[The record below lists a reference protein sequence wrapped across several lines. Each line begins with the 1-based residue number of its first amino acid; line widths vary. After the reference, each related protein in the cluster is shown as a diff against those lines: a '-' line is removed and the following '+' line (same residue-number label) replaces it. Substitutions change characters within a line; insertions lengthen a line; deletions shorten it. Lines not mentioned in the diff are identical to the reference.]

1 MSISPYR
8 TVLGNRSAVRIM
20 LLGFV
25 LRIPIFSAAV
35 VLTLHVVQTLGRSY
49 SDAGLVSAV
58 ATVAIAV
65 SGPWRGRLLDRLGLR
80 RVVLPSLIVSA
91 AVWMIAPFVGYWWL
105 LVLSAIGGL
114 FVVPTF
120 SIVRQGVIAAV
131 PESQR
136 RTALSVDGIVVELSF
151 MVGPL
156 VAVWLSTVMSTRY
169 VLLGIE
175 LLGVVFGAVLWWVNP
190 PLRAEAKEVD
200 GQKVSVPRSRWM
212 RGRFL
217 AVCAA
222 AVGATIVLTGS
233 DVGIVAA
240 MRDFGQ
246 VSQLGAVLLFW
257 SAGSV
262 IGGLVY
268 GALSRPV
275 SPFLLLFGLAV
286 TTIPMGFA
294 PNLWWLAATG
304 VVAGLFCA
312 PTITATVDA
321 VARVV
326 PESARGEAMGWHG
339 SFMTAGSAIGAPV
352 GGIAI
357 DHAGYTGGFVAVS
370 LIGAVL
376 AVAGAGAI
384 VLRRRD
390 RLSVGDVDLAA

>member
-20 LLGFV
+20 LLGFL

-58 ATVAIAV
+58 ATIAIAI

-91 AVWMIAPFVGYWWL
+91 VVWMIAPFAGYWLL
-105 LVLSAIGGL
+105 LVLAAIGGL

-120 SIVRQGVIAAV
+120 SVVRQGVIAAV
-131 PESQR
+131 PETQR
-136 RTALSVDGIVVELSF
+136 RTALSLDGVIVELSF
-151 MVGPL
+151 IVGPL
-156 VAVWLSTVMSTRY
+156 AAVWLSTVVSTRY

-175 LLGVVFGAVLWWVNP
+175 MLGVVFGAALWWIDP
-190 PLRAEAKEVD
+190 PLRAQEETVGDA
-200 GQKVSVPRSRWM
+200 KVSIPRSRWL

-217 AVCAA
+217 AVCSA

-240 MRDFGQ
+240 VRDFGQ
-246 VSQLGAVLLFW
+246 VPQMGIVLLFW
-257 SAGSV
+257 SLGSV
-262 IGGLVY
+262 VGGLLY
-268 GALSRPV
+268 GALSRPI
-275 SPFLLLFGLAV
+275 SPFLLLFGLAL

-294 PNLWWLAATG
+294 PNLWWLAGTG
-304 VVAGLFCA
+304 VMSGLFCA

-352 GGIAI
+352 GGMAI
-357 DHAGYTGGFVAVS
+357 DQAGYTGGFVVVS
-370 LIGAVL
+370 VIGAVL
-376 AVAGAGAI
+376 AIVGAGAV
-384 VLRRRD
+384 VLRRRF
-390 RLSVGDVDLAA
+390 RLSTADVGLAA

>member
-20 LLGFV
+20 LLGFL
-25 LRIPIFSAAV
+25 LRIPIFSASV

-49 SDAGLVSAV
+49 SDAGLVAAV
-58 ATVAIAV
+58 ATIAIAV

-91 AVWMIAPFVGYWWL
+91 VVWIVAPFVGYWWL

-120 SIVRQGVIAAV
+120 SIVRQGVVAAV
-131 PESQR
+131 PEAQR
-136 RTALSVDGIVVELSF
+136 RTALSLDGVVVELSF
-151 MVGPL
+151 MIGPL

-175 LLGVVFGAVLWWVNP
+175 MLGVVFGAVLWWVNP
-190 PLRAEAKEVD
+190 ALRGEENVVD
-200 GQKVSVPRSRWM
+200 GEKVVIPRSRWM

-217 AVCAA
+217 AVCSA

-246 VSQLGAVLLFW
+246 VPRMGAVLLFW
-257 SAGSV
+257 SLGSV
-262 IGGLVY
+262 IGGLLY
-268 GALSRPV
+268 GAISRPI

-294 PNLWWLAATG
+294 PNMWWLAATG
-304 VVAGLFCA
+304 VVSGLFCA

-321 VARVV
+321 VTRVV

-339 SFMTAGSAIGAPV
+339 SFMTAGSAIGAPL
-352 GGIAI
+352 GGLAI
-357 DHAGYTGGFVAVS
+357 DRAGYTGGFVLVS

-376 AVAGAGAI
+376 ALVGSAAI
-384 VLRRRD
+384 VLRRRN
-390 RLSVGDVDLAA
+390 RLSSADVDLAA

>member
-20 LLGFV
+20 LLGFI

-35 VLTLHVVQTLGRSY
+35 ILTLHVVQTLGRSY
-49 SDAGLVSAV
+49 TDAGLVSAV

-91 AVWMIAPFVGYWWL
+91 VVWMIAPFVGYWWL
-105 LVLSAIGGL
+105 LVLAAIGGL

-136 RTALSVDGIVVELSF
+136 RTALSLDGVVVELSF

-156 VAVWLSTVMSTRY
+156 AAVWLSTVMSTRY

-175 LLGVVFGAVLWWVNP
+175 MIGVVFGAVLWWSNP
-190 PLRAEAKEVD
+190 PLRGDADLV
-200 GQKVSVPRSRWM
+200 GGMKVAIPRSRWL

-217 AVCAA
+217 AVCSA

-246 VSQLGAVLLFW
+246 VPKMGAVLLFW
-257 SAGSV
+257 SLGSV
-262 IGGLVY
+262 VGGLLY
-268 GALSRPV
+268 GALSRPI

-294 PNLWWLAATG
+294 PNMWWLAGTG

-352 GGIAI
+352 GGLAI
-357 DHAGYTGGFVAVS
+357 DRAGYAGGFVLVS
-370 LIGAVL
+370 LIGAAL
-376 AVAGAGAI
+376 AVVGAAA
-384 VLRRRD
+384 VALRRRG
-390 RLSVGDVDLAA
+390 RLSVAEVDLAA